1 MDDEKNCDCIKML
14 EELIDLP
21 RQISL
26 MDLGELRKVDQ
37 YIRGIWIEDIKRRQQ
52 EYYLKYIPKCGL
64 DEPSKCLIGYIYLAM
79 LKLAICFKEKGEEI
93 PPNVIDQS
101 MERSMELLQKLEREL
116 PVVRRLSAEKLAE
129 YFHDKIRK
137 GESGFFTLILDAV
150 HKGKNPLDGILED
163 PDIPDSLA
171 KMIFNIYSKEINKM
185 KEAAKIYIDRYG
197 LPQIYYELDRILEK
211 AKKERE
217 DVEKRVSEEFERK
230 LADIYRRLN
239 EIESEKA
246 NVERRIIQLEEEL
259 AKKEIDIRRLEED
272 RKSLEENYRR
282 IIENYE
288 ATLKEQERTIEQLKN
303 EIRRLEHVKAEL
315 ARAEAER
322 ARTEEEKRRI
332 EEELRRIEN
341 LYNSLRNEIEEL
353 ARESKEIKS
362 KKTELEAII
371 NALKEEDVFF
381 DGVTSEQSRLMEI
394 DYAKNVE
401 KRLKELNGWKVKV
414 SDERDRIYGEL
425 KRLDSGVTYDTLSRI
440 PNNIT
445 ITATKGFFRK
455 QTFEVKILSHYRELY
470 FAGVDKRKFGLA
482 EIMPYIEQLREKG
495 DRYVLALAS
504 TTGWS
509 DKAINYVKNNTM
521 LNLILVDLN
530 SKEIYYNPANIEL
543 ENYLYYLRC

>member
-211 AKKERE
+211 AKKER
-217 DVEKRVSEEFERK
+217 
-230 LADIYRRLN
+230 
-239 EIESEKA
+239 A
-246 NVERRIIQLEEEL
+246 NVGRRVGEEYKHKSRTSVNGVRIETYVCAKIVYIGGVKNTIHTEAEEL
-259 AKKEIDIRRLEED
+259 VI
-272 RKSLEENYRR
+272 S
-282 IIENYE
+282 
-288 ATLKEQERTIEQLKN
+288 
-303 EIRRLEHVKAEL
+303 
-315 ARAEAER
+315 
-322 ARTEEEKRRI
+322 
-332 EEELRRIEN
+332 
-341 LYNSLRNEIEEL
+341 
-353 ARESKEIKS
+353 
-362 KKTELEAII
+362 
-371 NALKEEDVFF
+371 
-381 DGVTSEQSRLMEI
+381 GV
-394 DYAKNVE
+394 KNV
-401 KRLKELNGWKVKV
+401 
-414 SDERDRIYGEL
+414 I
-425 KRLDSGVTYDTLSRI
+425 
-440 PNNIT
+440 
-445 ITATKGFFRK
+445 
-455 QTFEVKILSHYRELY
+455 
-470 FAGVDKRKFGLA
+470 
-482 EIMPYIEQLREKG
+482 
-495 DRYVLALAS
+495 
-504 TTGWS
+504 
-509 DKAINYVKNNTM
+509 YVKNSDVRMIRLSGVKNVVY
-521 LNLILVDLN
+521 IPVEAYPVVEN
-530 SKEIYYNPANIEL
+530 SGVNCFIKKI
-543 ENYLYYLRC
+543 